1 MADAAAATIDAKL
14 EAPPAPRRRSRR
26 MLFLLLG
33 LLMLLGG
40 GGAAAFFLV
49 PGLAGTLTALLPGG
63 GAPAASDAAPHPV
76 FVEIPEMVVT
86 LPNAGRPR
94 QMRIR
99 IALELARVEEGKKP
113 ADVLTPP
120 VYDALVIYLRTLRE
134 PELDGAI
141 AIDRLRG
148 DIFRRLDLQLGGGVL
163 RDVLIT
169 ALVVG

>member
-1 MADAAAATIDAKL
+1 MAEAIDAANDAKS
-14 EAPPAPRRRSRR
+14 EAVPVRRGRGKLI
-26 MLFLLLG
+26 LFALLG
-33 LLMLLGG
+33 LVVLLGG
-40 GGAAAFFLV
+40 GAAAAFFLV
-49 PGLAGTLTALLPGG
+49 PGVASKVMALLP
-63 GAPAASDAAPHPV
+63 ASTPAAPDPAVRPV

-86 LPNAGRPR
+86 LPNGGRPR

-99 IALELARVEEGKKP
+99 LALELARVEEGKKP
-113 ADVLTPP
+113 ADVLGPR

-141 AIDRLRG
+141 AIDRMRG
-148 DIFRRLDLQLGGGVL
+148 DIFRRLDLLLGGGVL